1 MEFLRCVGFAQIYG
15 ERHHMHAKTLL
26 ELGFY
31 HVKPFLAAG
40 GDRQVMSVRCEQR
53 RQFASDAAGRSRDEC
68 VSQANSFVFGPI
80 SPMNGGFAGLP
91 DAISTIDGG
100 CFSI

>member
-26 ELGFY
+26 ELGF
-31 HVKPFLAAG
+31 HRIKPFLAAG
-40 GDRQVMSVRCEQR
+40 GDHQIMSVRCEQR

-68 VSQANSFVFGPI
+68 VSHADSFVLVL
-80 SPMNGGFAGLP
+80 SRL
-91 DAISTIDGG
+91 
-100 CFSI
+100 